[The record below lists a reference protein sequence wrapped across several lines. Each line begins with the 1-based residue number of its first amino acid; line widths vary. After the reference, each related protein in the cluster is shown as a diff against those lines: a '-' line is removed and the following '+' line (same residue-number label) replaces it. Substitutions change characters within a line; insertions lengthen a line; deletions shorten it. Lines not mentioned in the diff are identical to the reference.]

1 MGASDLLQ
9 EGIWAA
15 ESRRGHRGIKQRL
28 VNMVLKE
35 SETNTAEI
43 ERPRKGILIFS
54 TVIRINAIYKIKIK
68 KMRMATRSIYHSDS

>member
-1 MGASDLLQ
+1 MALK
-9 EGIWAA
+9 
-15 ESRRGHRGIKQRL
+15 ESS
-28 VNMVLKE
+28 KE

-68 KMRMATRSIYHSDS
+68 KNENGNEIHIPFRFIIALWLQHSLILGRVAK

>member
-15 ESRRGHRGIKQRL
+15 EPRRGHRGIKQRL
-28 VNMVLKE
+28 VNMALKESSKE

-43 ERPRKGILIFS
+43 ESPRKGILIFS

-68 KMRMATRSIYHSDS
+68 KNENGN

>member
-1 MGASDLLQ
+1 MLQ

-28 VNMVLKE
+28 VNMALKESSKE